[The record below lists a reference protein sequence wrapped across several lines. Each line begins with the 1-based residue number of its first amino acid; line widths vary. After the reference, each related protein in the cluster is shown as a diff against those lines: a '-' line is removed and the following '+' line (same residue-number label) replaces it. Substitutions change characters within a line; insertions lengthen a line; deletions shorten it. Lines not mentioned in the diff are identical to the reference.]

1 MSKLSGWLIAAA
13 ACALVACGEE
23 KAEPGVQEAHAGDS
37 TSQQDLAAST
47 TEAPYKP
54 GDEIP
59 AIAYL
64 EHNERY
70 NPESVI
76 PPQCYTKTDG
86 VNNPCYVC
94 HQTSLDA
101 NNPNIMNDGGLQ
113 GNYEFSD
120 VGLTNSWKNLF
131 KDRTEAIK
139 AISDEEIQS
148 WVNADNYSEWL
159 KSLDS
164 QPSTAPAQAMR
175 IANLAY
181 PDQAFDQDGFAKD
194 GSHWVSYNY
203 KPFPSAFWPTNG
215 STGDAMI
222 RLPAAFRELNGQYSK
237 AVYLANLALV
247 EMAIKQLPQLSLAEL
262 NESEVGVDL
271 DGDGIVSKASVIQA
285 RETYVGDASSIQVAY
300 MLYPESTEF
309 LHTVRYVGVGD
320 QGEIY
325 NAPRMKEVRYMR
337 KNKFLSAAHLKGSYF
352 LEAKEKHLEQMPQ
365 TVDLGKRGIDNRF
378 GWTINAY
385 IEDKNGALRQQVH
398 QELAFCNGC
407 HKTVGSTIDQV
418 FSFARKVEGA
428 RGWGYINLKAIKD
441 VPNQGETQGEFLT
454 YFSRVKGGDEF
465 RQNTEMLSRWF
476 KADGEVDSDKVQ
488 AVGSIYELITPS
500 AERAWALNKS
510 YRLIVDEQSYIY
522 GRDAVLAPAANV
534 LETVDDQV
542 PPLQPQFRYVWD
554 MRLDWSVANSTQ

>member
-1 MSKLSGWLIAAA
+1 MMKQLSGWLIAATL
-13 ACALVACGEE
+13 CVLTACGEE
-23 KAEPGVQEAHAGDS
+23 KGTQSDVEKAGAGADQPVSEAA
-37 TSQQDLAAST
+37 
-47 TEAPYKP
+47 YKP

-139 AISDEEIQS
+139 TISDNDIQS
-148 WVNADNYSEWL
+148 WVNEDNYSEWL

-181 PDQAFDQDGFAKD
+181 PDQAFDTDGFAKD
-194 GSHWVSYNY
+194 GSHWVTYNY

-237 AVYLANLALV
+237 SVYLANLALV
-247 EMAIKQLPQLSLAEL
+247 EMAIKQRPQLSVLEL
-262 NESEVGVDL
+262 DEHEIGLDL
-271 DGDGIVSKASVIQA
+271 DGDGTVSKTSMIQA
-285 RETYVGDASSIQVAY
+285 RATYIGDASAIEVAY
-300 MLYPESTEF
+300 MLYPEGTEF
-309 LHTVRYVGVGD
+309 LHTVRYVGVGA

-337 KNKFLSAAHLKGSYF
+337 KNKFLPAGHLKSSYF

-365 TVDLGKRGIDNRF
+365 TVDLGDKGIDNRF

-385 IEDKNGALRQQVH
+385 IEDRKGQLRQQVH

-488 AVGSIYELITPS
+488 AVGSVYELITPS

-554 MRLDWSVANSTQ
+554 MRLDWGVAKAE